1 VAHLR
6 PRDGKT
12 SAAAVPHIHERKAM
26 PVMARSRRGTS
37 LVALVAV
44 AAPGLATCSSSGSKK
59 SAPAGSSSAAG
70 GSAAASVSAGGSAAG
85 SAPAAAGQD
94 FKGRTLTLW
103 DYEADNSAMG
113 IAWNA
118 AIKEFEQKTGAQV
131 KFEAKAFEQIQQSAG
146 LILNSDSAPDIMEY
160 NKGNATAGLLS
171 KQGLLTD
178 LTSAVAKYGWDKKLS
193 PSLQTTAR
201 YDTSGTMG
209 SGKWYG
215 IPNYGEYVMV
225 YYNKDMFTK
234 NNITVP
240 TSLAEFQTAMDT
252 FVKAGVTPIANA
264 GAEYPAQ
271 QIFYELA
278 LSKADRTFVDNY
290 QLYKSKVDFHGP
302 ELTFGATTFS
312 DWVKKGYISKDSAS
326 LKATDMGN
334 NFEQAKS
341 PIMISGS
348 WWYGTFVNEIKNFQ
362 WGTFLFPGN
371 KLSPG
376 SSGNIWV
383 VPAKSKNKDLAE
395 AFIDVTMQPDIQNL
409 MGNSGGIP
417 VAADPAAITD
427 PKNKELIANFDLL
440 TKQDGI
446 AFYPDWPAPGY
457 YDTLVSGVQELINGT
472 KAPAAV
478 LDEIAKPYNDNLTS
492 MGK

>member
-1 VAHLR
+1 MPIMARSNRGTRYAVPVVAAALALAACSSGSKTATA
-6 PRDGKT
+6 PSSAAGAT
-12 SAAAVPHIHERKAM
+12 SAAA
-26 PVMARSRRGTS
+26 TS
-37 LVALVAV
+37 ASSAASASASAGSS
-44 AAPGLATCSSSGSKK
+44 AAPA
-59 SAPAGSSSAAG
+59 ASSAAG
-70 GSAAASVSAGGSAAG
+70 AAEPNYS
-85 SAPAAAGQD
+85 
-94 FKGRTLTLW
+94 GRTLTLW
-103 DYEADNSAMG
+103 DYEADDSAMG

-118 AIKEFEQKTGAQV
+118 AIKEFEAKTGAKVTFQ
-131 KFEAKAFEQIQQSAG
+131 AKAFEQIEANG
-146 LILNSDSAPDIMEY
+146 GMILNSDSAPDILEY

-201 YDTSGTMG
+201 YDSTGTMG

-225 YYNKDMFTK
+225 YYNKDMFAK
-234 NNITVP
+234 YNVAIP
-240 TSLAEFQTAMDT
+240 TTLAQFEAAMDT
-252 FVKAGVTPIANA
+252 FVKAGITPIANA

-278 LSKADRTFVDNY
+278 LSQADRSFVNDY
-290 QLYKSKVDFHGP
+290 ELYTNKVDFHGP
-302 ELTFGATTFS
+302 ELTAGATTFA

-348 WWYGTFVNEIKNFQ
+348 WWYGTFVSEIKNFQ

-371 KLSPG
+371 KLDPG
-376 SSGNIWV
+376 SSGNLWV
-383 VPAKSKNKDLAE
+383 IPTKSKNKDMAE
-395 AFIDVTMQPDIQNL
+395 TFIDITMQPDIQNL

-417 VAADPAAITD
+417 VAADASAITD
-427 PKNKELIANFDLL
+427 PKNQQLIANFNTLL
-440 TKQDGI
+440 SQDGL

-457 YDTLVSGVQELINGT
+457 YDTLVSSVQELITGSET
-472 KAPAAV
+472 PSTF
-478 LDEIAKPYNDNLTS
+478 LDQIAKPYNANLTT